1 MDLTTKIKDRAY
13 QLGFDLVGIS
23 AAKPSQT
30 VDFYSSWL
38 TRGYAGEM
46 SYLERHREKKID
58 PRRLLPQTRSV
69 ISLGINYFTNDI
81 PIKNY
86 ELRITNYELQNW
98 KGILTPTNFENYELT
113 NVEDATSS
121 PPDEPNQKG
130 APWLGVAPNTKSKG
144 GLGGKGLSPQNRDE
158 KQHDASLGFISRYA
172 WGDDYH
178 NIIHRKLKKLLN
190 FIKSEAGKEVQ
201 GRGFVDTAPILE
213 REMAYNAHIGWF
225 GKNTNIINYEI
236 GSWFFLSEI
245 LVDIELE
252 YDEMPA
258 KGSCGTCTRCI
269 EACPTGALIAPYTL
283 DARRCISYLTIEFK
297 GSIPVELRP
306 LLRNRIFGCD
316 VCQEVCP
323 WNRKAKPTNEPA
335 FLTRI
340 NNIAP
345 ELLSLI
351 NLNDVEFRAKFKN
364 SPIKR
369 AKRRGFLRNVAVALG
384 NWGNDRA
391 VPALSRALQDEE
403 PLIQEHAAWALEQI
417 NSDARS

>member
-1 MDLTTKIKDRAY
+1 MTLTSKIKDRGY

-30 VDFYSSWL
+30 VNFYSSWL
-38 TRGYAGEM
+38 ARGYAGEM
-46 SYLERHREKKID
+46 SYLERHLEKKID

-69 ISLGINYFTNDI
+69 ISLGINYFTLDI
-81 PIKNY
+81 P
-86 ELRITNYELQNW
+86 
-98 KGILTPTNFENYELT
+98 
-113 NVEDATSS
+113 A
-121 PPDEPNQKG
+121 
-130 APWLGVAPNTKSKG
+130 
-144 GLGGKGLSPQNRDE
+144 E
-158 KQHDASLGFISRYA
+158 KRHDASRGLISRYA

-178 NIIHRKLKKLLN
+178 DIIYRKLKNLLT
-190 FIKSEAGKEVQ
+190 FIKSEVGKEVQ

-225 GKNTNIINYEI
+225 GKNTNIINHEI
-236 GSWFFLSEI
+236 GSWFFLAEI

-252 YDEMPA
+252 YDETPA

-269 EACPTGALIAPYTL
+269 EACPTGALVAPYTL

-297 GSIPVELRP
+297 GSIPIELRP

-316 VCQEVCP
+316 VCQEVCT

-335 FLTRI
+335 LLPRK

-351 NLNDVEFRAKFKN
+351 NFNDVEFRAKFKN

-369 AKRRGFLRNVAVALG
+369 AKRHGFLRNVTVALG
-384 NWGNDRA
+384 NWGSDRA
-391 VPALSRALQDEE
+391 VPALSRLLQDEE
-403 PLIQEHAAWALEQI
+403 PLIREHAVWALEQI
-417 NSDARS
+417 SSDARS